1 MEPVKTRAVPI
12 RITPYAETDLIVS
25 LFTES
30 AGKVAV
36 MARAAK
42 KSRRRF
48 GGSLELLGL
57 ADVVYARSARGG
69 SLPVLSE
76 SVQLE
81 AFEGIRR
88 DVLRFAL
95 ASLWAEI
102 LDKWLP
108 EGECAEAVFTLFT
121 GSLGALSQKPAEE
134 LAIVHAGFLA
144 RFLALAGMRP
154 RLDACVKCGVRLP
167 ENATRTGF
175 DLHAGGIVC
184 RACGGASR
192 EVRAEALRFLD
203 FASKTEP
210 CSENAG
216 CPEPALS
223 QAVEIM
229 ETFVSHHLCEK
240 LNSLAF
246 LRKLR

>member
-1 MEPVKTRAVPI
+1 MPI

-25 LFTES
+25 LFTERV
-30 AGKVAV
+30 GKVTV
-36 MARAAK
+36 MAKAAR

-57 ADVVYARSARGG
+57 ADVVYARSPRGG
-69 SLPVLSE
+69 GLPALSE
-76 SVQLE
+76 AVQIE
-81 AFEGIRR
+81 AFEGIRK

-108 EGECAEAVFTLFT
+108 EGECAEAVFDLFSA
-121 GSLGALSQKPAEE
+121 SLGALSQAGAEGPSV
-134 LAIVHAGFLA
+134 VHAGFLA

-154 RLDACVKCGVRLP
+154 RLDACVKCGALLP
-167 ENATRTGF
+167 DNATRTAF
-175 DLHAGGIVC
+175 DLKAGGIVC

-203 FASKTEP
+203 FAAR
-210 CSENAG
+210 ENACGERTG

-223 QAVEIM
+223 QAVDIM